1 MTNEEIEQRAEV
13 KYKMPDPSQYEE
25 GTLDECY
32 QIDKEVAE
40 YQREAYITGYQQ
52 ASSEG
57 ERLKGLIDE
66 AYRTGYV
73 NRGIYYN
80 YPDKIAKEEYQKSLN
95 AFKVK
100 HNI

>member
-1 MTNEEIEQRAEV
+1 MTVDEKAAERYPYYSDNIPERV
-13 KYKMPDPSQYEE
+13 R
-25 GTLDECY
+25 TLSLR
-32 QIDKEVAE
+32 Q
-40 YQREAYITGYQQ
+40 AYITGYQQ